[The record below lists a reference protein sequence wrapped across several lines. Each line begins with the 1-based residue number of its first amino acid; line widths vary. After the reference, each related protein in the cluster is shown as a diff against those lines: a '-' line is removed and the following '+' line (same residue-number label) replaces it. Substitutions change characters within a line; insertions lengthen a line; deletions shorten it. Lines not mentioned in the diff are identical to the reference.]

1 MTPPEPK
8 TKHDILIDMGNHI
21 VNEHLEKQTGLC
33 CVDNSVLKQYLDV
46 AEKNKTGSYADFHY
60 IKALVHTVKGNLK
73 EAKRSYSVAIQ
84 NDSSNPVILGN
95 YATLLIDMHEYDNA
109 KVILRKLIS
118 GLKLDSSTVWYSVF
132 RIALNTLNPS
142 IFNEFFEMEKI
153 TSDTNLINEI
163 SKLKEDISY
172 IDIST
177 KEYTEYIELLSSFV
191 LRKTRQNFQ
200 PRFSINRGLEK
211 NLTIEVF
218 LNINQDQAS
227 YLNTEF
233 TTDFVNSVFEKG
245 NYELLGKFL
254 VYFKQKKNRNDGS
267 ENPDAL
273 YLGMNEELGA

>member
-1 MTPPEPK
+1 MTPTEPK
-8 TKHDILIDMGNHI
+8 TKHDILIDISNNI
-21 VNEHLEKQTGLC
+21 VNENLEKQTGLC
-33 CVDNSVLKQYLDV
+33 FVDNSVLKEYLDV
-46 AEKNKTGSYADFHY
+46 AEKNKTGSYADYHY

-84 NDSSNPVILGN
+84 NDSHNPVILGN

-109 KVILRKLIS
+109 KIILEKLILD
-118 GLKLDSSTVWYSVF
+118 LKLDSSTVWYSVF

-153 TSDTNLINEI
+153 TLDTNLTNEI

-177 KEYTEYIELLSSFV
+177 KEYTEYIEMLSSFV
-191 LRKTRQNFQ
+191 LCKTRQNFQ
-200 PRFSINRGLEK
+200 PRFSINKGLEK

-218 LNINQDQAS
+218 LDINQDQAS
-227 YLNTEF
+227 DLNTEF
-233 TTDFVNSVFEKG
+233 TTHFVNFVFEKG

-267 ENPDAL
+267 DNPDAL
-273 YLGMNEELGA
+273 YIGMNEELGA